1 MVKDV
6 TKISLESDAKK
17 LNNWYNKIIDDFKS
31 QGGLKVDDVEEILN
45 QIENVTTSRV
55 EFYTYSTTYQTIK
68 NKILNGTYTLN
79 DFIKDSSSLF
89 IGNFSLPTLY
99 FYHTCDEGKSN
110 IKLIVDQKIFPL
122 THQEIY
128 VVALGMSGRPKFFKE
143 DLLIRI
149 RRFKDKKLSG
159 SSLSKK
165 IPNSNEGYLYLEPK
179 DRDKFLKDLKK
190 YLDNRIIKEL
200 SGYRLKNGLGQLSER
215 QEKHQLERIEFF
227 VQNQNDG
234 K

>member
-1 MVKDV
+1 MVKDA
-6 TKISLESDAKK
+6 TKICSGSNAKK

-31 QGGLKVDDVEEILN
+31 QGGLRIEDVEEILN
-45 QIENVTTSRV
+45 QIEDVTTSQV
-55 EFYTYSTTYQTIK
+55 DFYTYSTRHQTIK
-68 NKILNGTYTLN
+68 NKISNGIYTLK
-79 DFIKDSSSLF
+79 DFITDSSTLWCV
-89 IGNFSLPTLY
+89 NFSLPTLY
-99 FYHTCDEGKSN
+99 FYHTCDEGKSS
-110 IKLIVDQKIFPL
+110 IKLIVNQKIFPL
-122 THQEIY
+122 TYQEIY

-149 RRFKDKKLSG
+149 RRFKDKKLSR
-159 SSLSKK
+159 SSLLKK
-165 IPNSNEGYLYLEPK
+165 IPDSNKGYLFLEPK

-215 QEKHQLERIEFF
+215 QEQCRLEKIEFF
-227 VQNQNDG
+227 VKNND

>member
-1 MVKDV
+1 MVKDA
-6 TKISLESDAKK
+6 TKIASGSNAKK

-31 QGGLKVDDVEEILN
+31 QGGLEINDVEEILN
-45 QIENVTTSRV
+45 QIEDVTTSKV
-55 EFYTYSTTYQTIK
+55 EFYTYSTRYQTIK
-68 NKILNGTYTLN
+68 NKISNGIYTLK
-79 DFIKDSSSLF
+79 DFITDSSTLLW
-89 IGNFSLPTLY
+89 GVNFSLPILY
-99 FYHTCDEGKSN
+99 FYHTCDEGKSS
-110 IKLIVDQKIFPL
+110 IKLIVDQKISPL

-215 QEKHQLERIEFF
+215 QEQCRLEKIEFF
-227 VQNQNDG
+227 VKNDD

>member
-1 MVKDV
+1 MVKDA
-6 TKISLESDAKK
+6 TKICSGSNAKK

-31 QGGLKVDDVEEILN
+31 QGGLGIEDVEEILN
-45 QIENVTTSRV
+45 QIEDVTTSQV
-55 EFYTYSTTYQTIK
+55 DFYTYSTRHQTIK
-68 NKILNGTYTLN
+68 NKISNGIYTLK
-79 DFIKDSSSLF
+79 DFITDSSTLWCV
-89 IGNFSLPTLY
+89 NFSLPILY
-99 FYHTCDEGKSN
+99 FYHTCDEGKSS

-149 RRFKDKKLSG
+149 RRFKDKKLSR

-165 IPNSNEGYLYLEPK
+165 IPDSNKGYLFLEPK

-215 QEKHQLERIEFF
+215 QEQCRLEKIEFF
-227 VQNQNDG
+227 VKNND